1 MNQGFNR
8 GSSGSGRR
16 RSLALMPG
24 ESAGEGTTGNK
35 IPRGTTLASV
45 RRGQALLRMMNDRL
59 PDGQEFSRGT
69 TRAGRRRNFALMA
82 GIQGA
87 ASPTTGVQ
95 LVTATTPILPGGAYT
110 SVSWDSEVYDYEGWW
125 TAGSTLTAPSTGDFL
140 VEYEFDVTQ
149 TTPSVMDVKVVV
161 AGADADTQS
170 FIAGTTPLTRSVTV
184 AMVAGD
190 AVTIDMRAPPDGL
203 DIVTGTLTITPA

>member
-1 MNQGFNR
+1 
-8 GSSGSGRR
+8 
-16 RSLALMPG
+16 MPG
-24 ESAGEGTTGNK
+24 ESNGEGTTGNK

-59 PDGQEFSRGT
+59 PNGQDFSRGT

-82 GIQGA
+82 GIQA
-87 ASPTTGVQ
+87 ATPTTGVQ
-95 LVTATTPILPGGAYT
+95 LVTATTPILPGGSYT
-110 SVSWDSEVYDYEGWW
+110 SVTWDSEVYDYEGWW
-125 TAGSTLTAPSTGDFL
+125 TVGSTLTAPSTGNFL

-149 TTPSVMDVKVVV
+149 STPSGMDVKVVV

-170 FIAGTTPLTRSVTV
+170 FTAGTTPLTRSVTV
-184 AMVAGD
+184 AMTVGD

-203 DIVTGTLTITPA
+203 EIVTGTLTITPA